1 MLQAVIEIDNKPG
14 SQVHFDKVCT
24 FIATHEQKLELY
36 SWTSQ
41 MIYFLPTWNK
51 YMDMV
56 ILPGLSQ
63 NMETI
68 WHLTWYDWYDVYIYY
83 IIDM

>member
-1 MLQAVIEIDNKPG
+1 
-14 SQVHFDKVCT
+14 
-24 FIATHEQKLELY
+24 
-36 SWTSQ
+36 